1 MKPPPNGRHGSRRC
15 WVLLDTWNLFPAG
28 KGFFFDKRRWRRE
41 IWLRCSP
48 TLAGRNYKTAS
59 RTLQIPSGK
68 LQSTNP
74 LRRNGYSH
82 LITKLQNYI
91 ANAQVYNEHLALP
104 PSLPVCLIKKN
115 YFLKNKMQFCN
126 FVIPG
131 RNPLC
136 RKPFMDYKEITFL

>member
-1 MKPPPNGRHGSRRC
+1 MIDFKAGDVCRYSFGEKNKSDCTVEIVRI
-15 WVLLDTWNLFPAG
+15 LDNTWNLFPAG

-104 PSLPVCLIKKN
+104 PSPYAL
-115 YFLKNKMQFCN
+115 
-126 FVIPG
+126 
-131 RNPLC
+131 
-136 RKPFMDYKEITFL
+136 